1 MGINLGGIGLLPE
14 SLGFKVV
21 AEGLHASL
29 VLLAAQLSVLIGLS
43 EGTLGK
49 RNLEPGFIEVAD
61 GLREFQLH
69 LLIEVL
75 AIEFSA
81 VFSIIS
87 FRK

>member
-1 MGINLGGIGLLPE
+1 M
-14 SLGFKVV
+14 V

-49 RNLEPGFIEVAD
+49 RNLKPGFIEVAD